1 MFEED
6 EAARKNNIKAAAAKK
21 ADKPKK
27 KKKTEQKGDPGQ
39 ENYDDGLS
47 PSQRM
52 DAIKD
57 IFIKSD
63 LDGDK
68 LLTLEEWKA
77 CTKKK
82 DGDKYDEAA
91 CIEEFKLIDQS
102 NSGSISLAELDL
114 FIKQQQMEAVR
125 DRFKNADSSGDRK
138 LDKKE
143 FVKFFKSEGMRMR
156 AINVLWK
163 KCDVNGDQNVSY
175 TEFSEWMEREM
186 ADGVM

>member
-1 MFEED
+1 MG
-6 EAARKNNIKAAAAKK
+6 IKAGAAKQ

-27 KKKTEQKGDPGQ
+27 KKERAPEDPNQ
-39 ENYDDGLS
+39 ENYNDGLS

-68 LLTLEEWKA
+68 LLTLDEWKA

-82 DGDKYDEAA
+82 DGDQYDEAK

-114 FIKQQQMEAVR
+114 YIKNTQMVAVR
-125 DRFKNADSSGDRK
+125 DRFKNADKSGDRK

-143 FVKFFKSEGMRMR
+143 FIKFFKAEGMKKK
-156 AINVLWK
+156 AIEKLWK
-163 KCDVNGDQNVSY
+163 KCDVNKDSNVSY
-175 TEFSEWMEREM
+175 TEFSDWMEREM
-186 ADGVM
+186 ADGVLAE

>member
-6 EAARKNNIKAAAAKK
+6 EAQRKKNIISAAPAKK
-21 ADKPKK
+21 APKK
-27 KKKTEQKGDPGQ
+27 KKKTEEKEDPNQ
-39 ENYDDGLS
+39 ENYDDGMT

-68 LLTLEEWKA
+68 LLTLDEWKE

-82 DGDKYDEAA
+82 DGAKYDEAA
-91 CIEEFKLIDQS
+91 CIAEFKLIDQS

-114 FIKQQQMEAVR
+114 FIKNQQMEAVR

-138 LDKKE
+138 LDKK
-143 FVKFFKSEGMRMR
+143 
-156 AINVLWK
+156 
-163 KCDVNGDQNVSY
+163 
-175 TEFSEWMEREM
+175 
-186 ADGVM
+186 

>member
-6 EAARKNNIKAAAAKK
+6 EAQRKKNIIAAAPKQG
-21 ADKPKK
+21 DKPKK
-27 KKKTEQKGDPGQ
+27 PKTEQKENPGQ
-39 ENYDDGLS
+39 ENYDDGLT

-68 LLTLEEWKA
+68 LLTLDEWKE

-82 DGDKYDEAA
+82 DGAKYDEAA
-91 CIEEFKLIDQS
+91 CIAEFKLIDQS

-114 FIKQQQMEAVR
+114 FIKNQQMEAVR

-143 FVKFFKSEGMRMR
+143 FVKFFKAEGMKMR

-163 KCDVNGDQNVSY
+163 KCDVNHDN
-175 TEFSEWMEREM
+175 
-186 ADGVM
+186 